1 MSSTTGTPYRTI
13 HSRIYL
19 LRFGPTVTKW
29 HLTGAVTNIHT
40 HRHILHDVPL
50 YDIQCIGYTRLKH
63 ITQCS
68 SILNTSTCLTVT
80 GYPRYS
86 CVCVCFVFAHRD
98 PMSLRSDLFAQMTDS
113 YICVSFRSHKYIRDI
128 KMDRIML
135 PSR

>member
-13 HSRIYL
+13 HCRIYL

-68 SILNTSTCLTVT
+68 SILNASTCLTLT
-80 GYPRYS
+80 GYPGYS
-86 CVCVCFVFAHRD
+86 CVYVCVF
-98 PMSLRSDLFAQMTDS
+98 
-113 YICVSFRSHKYIRDI
+113 CVRPQGSHVAPIRSFRTDDRQLHSRVIQVTYIH
-128 KMDRIML
+128 
-135 PSR
+135 SGY